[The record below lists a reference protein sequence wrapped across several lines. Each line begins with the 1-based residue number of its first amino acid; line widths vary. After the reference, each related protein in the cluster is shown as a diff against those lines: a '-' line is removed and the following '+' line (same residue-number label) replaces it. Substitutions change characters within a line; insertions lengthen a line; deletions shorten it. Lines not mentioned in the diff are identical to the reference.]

1 MYKDLPA
8 IRGKYYIQ
16 RLIEEGEHE
25 HQDFKYK
32 ISDACKIARSISA
45 FSNNDGGRLLVGV
58 KDNGVIAGIRSE
70 EDVHVIEAAAEIYCR
85 PAVRVEMTAFQCEGG
100 LVVLRASIPRAEA
113 RPVEC
118 REEDGSWRAYYRVA
132 DENIA
137 AHPLMVRTWRR
148 EYVEAAD
155 GLAFSADEG
164 ALLQSLES
172 LGPVDVEQLILHT
185 HLSRRSAE
193 DMIVKLAEMGL
204 VEFVYSH
211 QRFMVI
217 TNA

>member
-1 MYKDLPA
+1 M
-8 IRGKYYIQ
+8 
-16 RLIEEGEHE
+16 
-25 HQDFKYK
+25 
-32 ISDACKIARSISA
+32 
-45 FSNNDGGRLLVGV
+45 
-58 KDNGVIAGIRSE
+58 
-70 EDVHVIEAAAEIYCR
+70 
-85 PAVRVEMTAFQCEGG
+85 
-100 LVVLRASIPRAEA
+100 
-113 RPVEC
+113 EC

-193 DMIVKLAEMGL
+193 DMIVKLAGMGL

>member
-1 MYKDLPA
+1 M
-8 IRGKYYIQ
+8 
-16 RLIEEGEHE
+16 
-25 HQDFKYK
+25 
-32 ISDACKIARSISA
+32 
-45 FSNNDGGRLLVGV
+45 GV

-193 DMIVKLAEMGL
+193 DMIVKLAGMGL

>member
-1 MYKDLPA
+1 M
-8 IRGKYYIQ
+8 
-16 RLIEEGEHE
+16 
-25 HQDFKYK
+25 
-32 ISDACKIARSISA
+32 ARSDKNWTAGTLKSRGWNEKLMA
-45 FSNNDGGRLLVGV
+45 QLLPRPRYFHCDGKR
-58 KDNGVIAGIRSE
+58 
-70 EDVHVIEAAAEIYCR
+70 
-85 PAVRVEMTAFQCEGG
+85 
-100 LVVLRASIPRAEA
+100 
-113 RPVEC
+113 
-118 REEDGSWRAYYRVA
+118 
-132 DENIA
+132 
-137 AHPLMVRTWRR
+137 VRTWRR

-193 DMIVKLAEMGL
+193 DMIVKLAGMGL

>member
-1 MYKDLPA
+1 MYKDLPP

-193 DMIVKLAEMGL
+193 DMIVKLAGMGR

>member
-172 LGPVDVEQLILHT
+172 LGPVDVEQMILHT

-193 DMIVKLAEMGL
+193 DMIVKLAGMGL

>member
-113 RPVEC
+113 RPVAC

-193 DMIVKLAEMGL
+193 DMIVKLAGMGL